1 MFLLMGYVS
10 HRAGLTE
17 GLFRAARL
25 WFGRVPGGLAVTT
38 VVGSAMFSAVTGSS
52 VACAA
57 AMARIALPEMLRHRY
72 DAALATGAVAAAGTI
87 GSLIPPSIILLIYGI
102 FAEVPIGKLFLAG
115 LILGLLTAAMYI
127 AMIIVRVR
135 LRPALAPAT
144 DARPQA
150 GERLAALSDTWPVL
164 LLIITVFG
172 GLFGGLFT
180 PTEAGAVGALLAIL
194 LGAGRRALRPAAL
207 RDAVAET
214 LRSTAAIFIIA
225 VGAALLTRFLA
236 LSGVPAFLTDN
247 VAQAAASGLFLVLGF
262 SLVYLVLGMFLD
274 PIGIMLL
281 TLPVLL
287 PVAKASGLD
296 LIWLGIVVT
305 KYLEIGLIT
314 PPIGL
319 NVFVIRSAAPDI
331 ATGTIFRGITW
342 FVVADPDHRRPADR
356 LPANLAVAARLARL
370 TTERFGIDMIENF
383 LSKQRLDR
391 LRIVAHRVQL
401 GLPFGEQRLQLFDDR
416 RGGRDAV
423 ALARDVGDP
432 RQIGGG
438 EGVAIG
444 EQRRRRLA
452 DLDIL
457 FRGVANDLGI
467 EFEIGLGGADH
478 RDRHRIE
485 QRAALRRCQIA
496 ANSRCRSRSAPA
508 NGRCRGRAG

>member
-1 MFLLMGYVS
+1 MPESALAIGFVGLGVLVALLLLRVPIAAALGLVAVVGVWVLVGTRAAWGLLASIPYDFVAHWSLSSIPMFLLMGYVS

-25 WFGRVPGGLAVTT
+25 WFARVPGGLAVTT

-72 DAALATGAVAAAGTI
+72 DPALATGAVAAAGTI

-115 LILGLLTAAMYI
+115 LIPGLLTAAMYI

-135 LRPALAPAT
+135 LRPALAPAI
-144 DARPQA
+144 DQRPEA
-150 GERLAALSDTWPVL
+150 GERLSALSDTWPVL
-164 LLIITVFG
+164 LLIVTVFG

-194 LGAGRRALRPAAL
+194 LGAGRRALKPAAL

-236 LSGVPAFLTDN
+236 LSGVPAFLTEN

-342 FVVADPDHRRPADR
+342 FVVADLITVGLLIAFPQISLW
-356 LPANLAVAARLARL
+356 LPGL
-370 TTERFGIDMIENF
+370 
-383 LSKQRLDR
+383 LD
-391 LRIVAHRVQL
+391 
-401 GLPFGEQRLQLFDDR
+401 
-416 RGGRDAV
+416 
-423 ALARDVGDP
+423 
-432 RQIGGG
+432 
-438 EGVAIG
+438 
-444 EQRRRRLA
+444 
-452 DLDIL
+452 
-457 FRGVANDLGI
+457 
-467 EFEIGLGGADH
+467 
-478 RDRHRIE
+478 
-485 QRAALRRCQIA
+485 
-496 ANSRCRSRSAPA
+496 
-508 NGRCRGRAG
+508 